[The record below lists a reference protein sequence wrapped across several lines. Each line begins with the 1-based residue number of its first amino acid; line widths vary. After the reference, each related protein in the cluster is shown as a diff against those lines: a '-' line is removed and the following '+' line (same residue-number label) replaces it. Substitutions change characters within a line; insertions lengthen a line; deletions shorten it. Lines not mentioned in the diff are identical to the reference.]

1 MTSAYVFDRTAGLV
15 HIRLAAA
22 PEKCIA
28 DVRADAYDIVWTE
41 AYRTG
46 WNAAI
51 AAVHQMLEGK
61 KAAIE
66 AVGRGAGQ

>member
-22 PEKCIA
+22 PERCIA
-28 DVRADAYDIVWTE
+28 DVRADAYDIVAVE
-41 AYRTG
+41 KYREG

-51 AAVHQMLEGK
+51 AAMGKVLEKPQGE
-61 KAAIE
+61 AAN
-66 AVGRGAGQ
+66 AGRQG